1 MTSQRVEDETF
12 LPQTIENVIQYQ
24 QQEDSQQDE
33 ETDLQKAMNSTSE
46 TVCRSSLEA
55 VYDDRNNDSRL
66 TE

>member
-1 MTSQRVEDETF
+1 LTSQRVEDETF